1 MTTPQVVEGDVARKT
16 ALGVEG
22 AVVGVRVDL
31 FVPNHVSSLV
41 PAAEHSLVAKGR
53 PSETHFSMFGA
64 NGFARTRPALV
75 IPDIRPLSW
84 APLVV
89 VTRRA
94 GEQINFALP
103 ILGQR
108 NDTDLRAEDLLRVV
122 KACRWHGASSPFD
135 SNLARHSR
143 RLPAPVG

>member
-1 MTTPQVVEGDVARKT
+1 
-16 ALGVEG
+16 
-22 AVVGVRVDL
+22 
-31 FVPNHVSSLV
+31 
-41 PAAEHSLVAKGR
+41 
-53 PSETHFSMFGA
+53 MFGA

-143 RLPAPVG
+143 RLPAPVGDFVPAREELIEARPETPDIPKRALVQIALSGRLPDFVDRG